1 MGYYKVGEIIPEL
14 KTGIEIAQI
23 HYRAPFWEL
32 AVAYPGITEAEINE
46 LTTGNFRLAITTI
59 DECLFFLFSVG
70 RISWADAPYEPRISK
85 EPMDYRIN
93 FPKGSGVPFVL
104 LLADSNTGCLKG
116 MREMGLGD
124 IMSTRIH
131 TICRNLERHRPL
143 DKVKYHATVEQI
155 YKRYPHSEDMLK
167 TVKPGDVFAII

>member
-59 DECLFFLFSVG
+59 DECLFSCLVLGVFLGQMRRMS
-70 RISWADAPYEPRISK
+70 RE
-85 EPMDYRIN
+85 YRKSLWTIESI
-93 FPKGSGVPFVL
+93 FPKEAES
-104 LLADSNTGCLKG
+104 
-116 MREMGLGD
+116 
-124 IMSTRIH
+124 
-131 TICRNLERHRPL
+131 PL
-143 DKVKYHATVEQI
+143 
-155 YKRYPHSEDMLK
+155 
-167 TVKPGDVFAII
+167 FC